1 MYPEFPGLDWI
12 TPYGVMLA
20 LACVAA
26 WGLARRRAPA
36 TSLDPSHVDLALPL
50 AFVTGAFFAGA
61 MGWFLSSEQQVA
73 GDVYLAEG
81 RLRLYAV
88 VVVVLPV
95 LFAYCRTAGLS
106 FRRLA
111 DVVAVPALAFMAVI
125 RIGCFLAGCC
135 FGDVSGHA
143 DEVAGIGDAALRL
156 QVQTVDW
163 LSRWQAPWAVR
174 FPADSFAQQQHLAL
188 GMIEPGA
195 ATSLPVHPVQLYET
209 LLVALLA
216 LTITRRRP
224 AFTHPGHEALAAL
237 AGYAALAFLLEFLRA
252 DNALVLGPLTF
263 NQLVCIAWLAIALL
277 LLGSIERFA
286 RAEGGAPPPAT
297 S

>member
-1 MYPEFPGLDWI
+1 MYPGFPGLGWI
-12 TPYGVMLA
+12 TPYGVMLV

-26 WGLARRRAPA
+26 WWLARRRAAA
-36 TSLDPSHVDLALPL
+36 TGLDPSHIDLSLPL
-50 AFVTGAFFAGA
+50 AFVAGAFFAGA
-61 MGWFLSSEQQVA
+61 MGWFLSSEQRVA
-73 GDVYLAEG
+73 GDAYLAEG

-95 LFAYCRTAGLS
+95 LFAYCRLAGLS

-111 DVVAVPALAFMAVI
+111 DVVAVPALVFMAVI

-143 DEVAGIGDAALRL
+143 DAVARIDDAGLRL

-163 LSRWQAPWAVR
+163 LSRWQAPWAVE
-174 FPADSFAQQQHLAL
+174 FPAGSFAQEQHVAL
-188 GMIEPGA
+188 GMINPGA
-195 ATSLPVHPVQLYET
+195 AASLPVHPVQLYET

-216 LTITRRRP
+216 LAIWRRRP
-224 AFTHPGHEALAAL
+224 AVARPGNEALVAL
-237 AGYAALAFLLEFLRA
+237 GGYAALEFGLEFLRA

-263 NQLVCIAWLAIALL
+263 NQLVCVVWLAIALL
-277 LLGSIERFA
+277 LR
-286 RAEGGAPPPAT
+286 GATAAPGNAVGLAIR